1 MHDRQNLTIGILS
14 ITATVLF
21 VGVMVV
27 MMLGQTP
34 ALAIGQTDRG
44 GDYIMV
50 TGQFTQNSELVYV
63 TDAAAKRLNAYG
75 YDTTRRDLI
84 LWDSQD
90 LAKVFTAAKQ

>member
-1 MHDRQNLTIGILS
+1 MHDKQNLTIGILS
-14 ITATVLF
+14 ITATVLL

-27 MMLGQTP
+27 MMLANTP

-63 TDAAAKRLNAYG
+63 TDAAAKRLNAYA
-75 YDTTRRDLI
+75 YDPTRRDLI
-84 LWDSQD
+84 LWDTQE
-90 LAKVFTAAKQ
+90 LAKVFASARP